1 MKLLQKKIRL
11 RIMSKKLG
19 ISESVKQN
27 LNVLSDDSLTV
38 RITHEPI
45 QLTVKIDDVS
55 GISPDFQSETRK
67 KINSLPDN
75 EQEKVAK
82 QIYEYSMRVQRF
94 YKDRK
99 IILYYLFLKFAISES
114 MGMVEVLYFVIVKV
128 SKDKLLR
135 LADDN
140 FVQGVVL
147 LPH

>member
-1 MKLLQKKIRL
+1 MKLPPKKIRL
-11 RIMSKKLG
+11 RIRSKKLG
-19 ISESVKQN
+19 ILESVKQH
-27 LNVLSDDSLTV
+27 LNVLPDDSLMV

-67 KINSLPDN
+67 KINSLPDD
-75 EQEKVAK
+75 EQEKVAR

-94 YKDRK
+94 YRDRK
-99 IILYYLFLKFAISES
+99 IILCSLFLKFAISES
-114 MGMVEVLYFVIVKV
+114 IDMVEVLYVVVIDV

-140 FVQGVVL
+140 FVFGVVL
-147 LPH
+147 LSP